1 MAGQMWDL
9 AATPIGKAIHA
20 DDADEVNRLVKEGA
34 NILFK
39 DRKHNT
45 YLHYVCTMYRP
56 RVFYTL
62 VAHGID
68 LGAQNRH
75 GNTALHVTALQ
86 RESCHVADLMMC
98 GIDPAIKNND
108 GKRADQ
114 LGTQNKYWHMII
126 ERYKRLFG
134 PNYKEGPGIFQA
146 VKEHDIP
153 KIKQL
158 LRCWIRVDCKYDM
171 ICGVFEGDH
180 GKVREALKKTRC
192 RVNFLNEI
200 SVKRHILQYAIK
212 FRDLRFVQMLCDAGA
227 DVNTSVRVNNYFWGP
242 LYYEVLHKD
251 VPHDIMWYVLKSGAD
266 FTLKDERGRTA
277 FMYTLDK
284 VNGEM
289 PIDVFQYMLTKG
301 TDITQRDCTG
311 CNPRDIARFA
321 RRRDVVDMIDKFYI
335 RIIRDS
341 DCDTLTQMAVDGYES
356 LMITH
361 NYRDT
366 FIYAAGNKTDD
377 VLQFIQWLP
386 RFQDEVRQLH
396 HAVEQLSKA
405 EVRRIID
412 SSPTPD
418 LIVIAKNKARRTPLM
433 QAVIFGRDDI
443 AEMLVCLQ
451 YDVNIDALDCCNQ
464 TAYHFACCLP
474 GDLGKKVRETLVDAG
489 ADTSIKDTLGLTGD
503 EFAAKHMG
511 HGWLEKEQKAVY
523 GMTLELVLVDKY
535 EDLRKIIRAKKK
547 GFKEFQEYIRT
558 LNFPIVALHKVLSPL
573 MPSYRDLIFL
583 AVDYG
588 KEDIASYLA
597 NIGADLIRKE
607 KYEKTKPDG
616 TKEVKFYNPPERA
629 EHLGMTDLATSL
641 QVKLTF
647 QREKRR
653 QHTPLLPKRTI
664 QKHFDINVTEYERSK
679 SCVFVTQ
686 SVV

>member
-1 MAGQMWDL
+1 MWDL

-158 LRCWIRVDCKYDM
+158 LRCWIRVDCKYNKQTLRQYAACLKFHDIVVIIDEHMATSDM

-366 FIYAAGNKTDD
+366 FIYANFVILFQYRDTFIYAAGNKTDD

-386 RFQDEVRQLH
+386 RFQACPSFTIPSSYSGYLDSRHVPLSLFLENELRSGKERELIHDEVRQLH

-489 ADTSIKDTLGLTGD
+489 ADTSIKDT
-503 EFAAKHMG
+503 
-511 HGWLEKEQKAVY
+511 
-523 GMTLELVLVDKY
+523 
-535 EDLRKIIRAKKK
+535 
-547 GFKEFQEYIRT
+547 
-558 LNFPIVALHKVLSPL
+558 
-573 MPSYRDLIFL
+573 
-583 AVDYG
+583 
-588 KEDIASYLA
+588 
-597 NIGADLIRKE
+597 
-607 KYEKTKPDG
+607 
-616 TKEVKFYNPPERA
+616 
-629 EHLGMTDLATSL
+629 
-641 QVKLTF
+641 
-647 QREKRR
+647 
-653 QHTPLLPKRTI
+653 
-664 QKHFDINVTEYERSK
+664 
-679 SCVFVTQ
+679 
-686 SVV
+686 